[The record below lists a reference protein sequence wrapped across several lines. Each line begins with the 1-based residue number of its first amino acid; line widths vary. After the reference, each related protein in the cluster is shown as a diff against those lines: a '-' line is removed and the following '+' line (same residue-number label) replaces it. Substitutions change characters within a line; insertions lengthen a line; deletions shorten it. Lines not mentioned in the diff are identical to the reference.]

1 MAKPRKAM
9 DRKKIIHFPTP
20 GTPRRQ
26 SAGHSLPP
34 RDQVVELTLTIPK
47 ADAGPATFPRTAS
60 RTTASR

>member
-26 SAGHSLPP
+26 PAGSSLPP

-47 ADAGPATFPRTAS
+47 ADAGPATFRY
-60 RTTASR
+60 